1 MKRDLRNSRIRSFG
15 QWITN
20 FYWSDVFQISD
31 CASKFDK
38 FVDIMSTMV
47 DCYFPSKLTK
57 IHYSDKPWMTPS
69 LKFAIKKR
77 QIAFRRHGKL
87 LLLFNVM
94 FEQLE
99 LSTSRWWKEIKSLG
113 GLSFQDYWYQQLFS
127 EEFENLS
134 CIELAESYNNFL
146 VGPTSHFQPRT
157 TVRQASQ

>member
-1 MKRDLRNSRIRSFG
+1 MHTPAILVKPYVHRSQKPNNGRKMKRDLRNSRIRSFG

-99 LSTSRWWKEIKSLG
+99 LSTSLIQWP
-113 GLSFQDYWYQQLFS
+113 
-127 EEFENLS
+127 N
-134 CIELAESYNNFL
+134 
-146 VGPTSHFQPRT
+146 
-157 TVRQASQ
+157 